1 MFKITNFQN
10 KFFSLFLGM
19 TLLGII
25 LVGAGGSLNDAQAQE
40 NNADKYIFVFV
51 REGCSA
57 CAREEAFLKNIK
69 DKNIKITLLDIDKK
83 DNYDNFSK
91 IIEKNKLSKVTP
103 ITLAG
108 GEVLV
113 GFDSAELTG
122 KKILNLADENYKDV
136 SNYLQEQLL
145 TENNTQGVCQL
156 SGESACS
163 QGEIKKDTLEKVKV
177 PFVGVIEIKDFS
189 LFSLAALLGF
199 IDGFNPCAM
208 WVLVAFLIALSQVGN
223 QFKMIVVAGLFIVA
237 ESIMYF
243 MILNVWYKTWD
254 FIKLDW
260 LMLPLVGLLSL
271 GGGIYFLYK
280 FRKNKGQL
288 VCDVTSIE
296 HQRKTTSRIKDI
308 ATRPLNIIG
317 ALVIIGLAFSVNIIE
332 FACSVG
338 LAQSFTKIL
347 ELNNLSFWTQQW
359 YTGIYTLFYMVD
371 DFIVFGLAIFGYRK
385 FYQFGAKY
393 SNLALLIGGIVLIIL
408 GILMMGGKNV
418 FVF

>member
-1 MFKITNFQN
+1 MFKIKSFINYL
-10 KFFSLFLGM
+10 KSLALFSYFL
-19 TLLGII
+19 II
-25 LVGAGGSLNDAQAQE
+25 CFSFLSWTPANAQVQESNEKYVLVF
-40 NNADKYIFVFV
+40 I

-57 CAREEAFLKNIK
+57 CAKEEAFLKSVQ
-69 DKNIKITLLDIDKK
+69 DKSVKVTFLDIADEE
-83 DNYDNFSK
+83 NYVNFLE

-103 ITLAG
+103 VTLTG
-108 GEVLV
+108 GEVVV
-113 GFDSAELTG
+113 GFDSAELIG
-122 KKILNLADENYKDV
+122 KKILLLADENHSSV
-136 SNYLQEQLL
+136 ESYLGEKETLP
-145 TENNTQGVCQL
+145 EEEAGGVCNL
-156 SGESACS
+156 SGADACT
-163 QGEIKKDTLEKVKV
+163 QNEIKKDTLQKVKV
-177 PFVGVIEIKDFS
+177 PFLGVIETKDFS

-223 QFKMIVVAGLFIVA
+223 QLKMIIVAGLFIVA

-243 MILNVWYKTWD
+243 LILNVWYKTWD

-288 VCDVTSIE
+288 VCDVTSVE
-296 HQRKTTSRIKDI
+296 HQRKTTTKIKDI

-317 ALVIIGLAFSVNIIE
+317 AFVIIGLAFSVNIIE

-347 ELNNLSFWTQQW
+347 EINNPSFWAQQW
-359 YTGIYTLFYMVD
+359 YTGVYTLFYMVD

-393 SNLALLIGGIVLIIL
+393 SNLALLVGGILLVIL
-408 GILMMGGKNV
+408 GILMMSGKNV